1 MTSINSAGQ
10 NVILDIESLESN
22 PVPCFVT
29 DGEARIQYFNRAMKT
44 LFGYDEEE
52 YVGQSVTILGKDPE
66 TTGIFSMEP
75 GREDAYC
82 RKGEIQAISKS
93 GRIFPCQIT
102 IIRFFNPEEGTEVTL
117 GLVHDMSDYSN
128 LLTALK
134 SRSDHLGVLASIAS
148 RTALFT
154 DTQKLFRETLQAVSS
169 LLPIKA
175 GFLLLINEE
184 TGSLTFNEGFNLTQ
198 KEYDQFSSEKS
209 WDDCLEGQVVRER
222 SPLLIEDVSRESRA
236 VRFVDGSMSLGLI
249 PLQILEKVSG
259 VISITTAVPHR
270 LDQADMEFLLALG
283 SYLGIYF
290 ENTRLFERLQES
302 GFQLRRKD
310 QDLEELLSI
319 ISHDL
324 RSPLA
329 SIAGYAS
336 LLMKE
341 DGDHSPDERAQFAA
355 TIFRK
360 TKETAEMFDDLLT
373 IFRMSPLMR
382 EDKPQPFS
390 VRDVVQAALEKSAPS
405 EIRDKFTISIPE
417 NLPSLSGYTT
427 HLNYIFTNLFSN
439 AFKFI
444 GEQDKPTVTVSYESV
459 DDPNGILHLFAVSD
473 NGMGISQDYI
483 SDIFKPFFRVPKRD
497 GIPGNGVGLA
507 AVSRIVRNHRGT
519 IEVKSVEGKGT
530 TFTFTL
536 PWKEIKDSPESPS
549 TGSGP

>member
-1 MTSINSAGQ
+1 M
-10 NVILDIESLESN
+10 ILDIESLESN

-52 YVGQSVTILGKDPE
+52 YVGQPVTILCKDPE
-66 TTGIFSMEP
+66 TAGIFSMEP
-75 GREDAYC
+75 GREDAYS
-82 RKGEIQAISKS
+82 RKGEILAMSKS

-102 IIRFFNPEEGTEVTL
+102 TIRFFNPEEGTEVTL
-117 GLVHDMSDYSN
+117 GLVYDMSDYSN

-154 DTQKLFRETLQAVSS
+154 DTKKLFRETLQAVSS
-169 LLPIKA
+169 LLPIRA

-184 TGSLTFNEGFNLTQ
+184 TGSLAFNEGFNLPQ
-198 KEYDQFSSEKS
+198 KEYDQYSSDNR

-222 SPLLIEDVSRESRA
+222 SPFFIEDVSRESRA

-249 PLQILEKVSG
+249 PLQTREKVIG

-290 ENTRLFERLQES
+290 ENTRLFERLRES
-302 GFQLRRKD
+302 DFQLRRKD

-341 DGDHSPDERAQFAA
+341 GGDHSPDERSQFAA

-360 TKETAEMFDDLLT
+360 TKETSEMFDDLLT

-427 HLNYIFTNLFSN
+427 QLTYIFTNLFSN

-444 GEQDKPTVTVSYESV
+444 GEQDKPTVTISYESV

-519 IEVKSVEGKGT
+519 IDVKSVEGKGT

-536 PWKEIKDSPESPS
+536 PWKKIEEKVPGSPS
-549 TGSGP
+549 TSSGP